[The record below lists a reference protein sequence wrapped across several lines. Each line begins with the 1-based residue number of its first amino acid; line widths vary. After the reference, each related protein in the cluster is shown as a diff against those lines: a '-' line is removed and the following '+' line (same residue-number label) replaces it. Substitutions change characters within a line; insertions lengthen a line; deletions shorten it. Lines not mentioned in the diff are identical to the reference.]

1 MKIFTFT
8 LKWDQAINHFF
19 DQDDC
24 KTVGKRRVRGEA
36 VVVAP
41 DRELAELF
49 LLRSFSH
56 RETSISSCSET
67 AINLFVES
75 NGRTITPVSDAKP
88 IGPEHIDPHWKKVL
102 ANER

>member
-1 MKIFTFT
+1 MKIFTFQIE
-8 LKWDQAINHFF
+8 WDQPINHFF

-24 KTVGKRRVRGEA
+24 KTVGKRRVRAEA

-49 LLRSFSH
+49 LRRGFSH
-56 RETSISSCSET
+56 RELEVYRCAET
-67 AINLFVES
+67 AINIFVES
-75 NGRTITPVSDAKP
+75 NWRNVESIRTPTP
-88 IGPEHIDPHWKKVL
+88 IGPDQIDPYWKTVL